1 MGGARGDKL
10 RARGD
15 LHWARGDLAGNE
27 AICLR
32 VNLVLALV
40 QLTRLWVLDLELDQA
55 EQYACPSNCKG
66 LFIYP
71 GSSCTGILFFYMTFS
86 LKSKPSQLNL
96 IS

>member
-40 QLTRLWVLDLELDQA
+40 QLTRLWVLELDQA
-55 EQYACPSNCKG
+55 EQ
-66 LFIYP
+66 F
-71 GSSCTGILFFYMTFS
+71 
-86 LKSKPSQLNL
+86 LNAHPEFRK
-96 IS
+96 

>member
-1 MGGARGDKL
+1 MGGARGNKL
-10 RARGD
+10 RPRGD

-55 EQYACPSNCKG
+55 EQLTLVGHFDIHIRYRN
-66 LFIYP
+66 I
-71 GSSCTGILFFYMTFS
+71 
-86 LKSKPSQLNL
+86 
-96 IS
+96 

>member
-1 MGGARGDKL
+1 MGGARGNKL

-40 QLTRLWVLDLELDQA
+40 QLTRLWVLELDQA
-55 EQYACPSNCKG
+55 EQ
-66 LFIYP
+66 L
-71 GSSCTGILFFYMTFS
+71 ILVGHFDIHIRYR
-86 LKSKPSQLNL
+86 N
-96 IS
+96 I